1 MKTAEWKA
9 KREVYNTVSTE
20 SLKSV
25 INDYENKLCEM
36 HSQILVLN
44 SDKERLKEDKDNLNS
59 EIKRIQDS
67 ADRYSRWWTQDQ
79 NKVRD
84 EVKKTAKY
92 KRYSKRIIE
101 LIRAKWW
108 VRGKML
114 KFLLKEF

>member
-1 MKTAEWKA
+1 MKKEEWQS
-9 KREVYNTVSTE
+9 KRAVSNTVSTE

-44 SDKERLKEDKDNLNS
+44 SDKERLKEDKEHLNG
-59 EIKRIQDS
+59 EIKRIQDN
-67 ADRYSRWWTQDQ
+67 ADRYSKWWTQEQ

-84 EVKKTAKY
+84 EVKRTEKY

-101 LIRAKWW
+101 VIRAKWW